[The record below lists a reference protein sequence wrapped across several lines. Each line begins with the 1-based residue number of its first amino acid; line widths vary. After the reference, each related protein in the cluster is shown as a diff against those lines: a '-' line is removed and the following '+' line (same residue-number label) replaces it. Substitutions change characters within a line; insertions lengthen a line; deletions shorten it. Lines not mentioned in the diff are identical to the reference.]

1 MFIDFHEK
9 TIFEY
14 TTDIYQEDIPNISFK
29 KTRYV

>member
-1 MFIDFHEK
+1 MKK